1 MDLSLIA
8 GITLSLSACVLPETD
23 FQPTYQVVVVDR
35 FYPGD
40 DFYEDAGERSR
51 QRWLYG
57 LVDLDRDRDRE
68 PLFHG
73 DIVSLFVNDP
83 QINVLPY
90 VMEQDAPPQQEIL
103 RQLKEVRKHV
113 FWGEPIHALVLSWES
128 STLVSAFEK
137 PLQQAHASEY
147 KEVVRRWGL
156 DQEIWRLSY
165 EIIRLLEDIAE
176 TGVMVYTIA
185 GNGGS
190 GMVNTYSFA
199 DGVITVGASEK
210 ELKHFIAE
218 NAFVTVRAP
227 AIYQPSLVRDSFGR
241 AMGYDLDGDSCAD
254 IPVTCLTGYSPERND
269 YPDKSWSPL
278 KGSSFAAPLALKQV
292 LTGGHHYC
300 LAGITGSTM

>member
-1 MDLSLIA
+1 MDLSLVAVIS
-8 GITLSLSACVLPETD
+8 LSLSACLLPEAEL
-23 FQPTYQVVVVDR
+23 QPSYQVAVIDR

-40 DFYEDAGERSR
+40 DYYADAGERSR

-57 LVDLDRDRDRE
+57 LLDLDRDKDRE

-73 DIVSLFVNDP
+73 DIVSLFANDP
-83 QINVLPY
+83 QIHVRPY
-90 VMEQDAPPQQEIL
+90 VMAQDTPPQQEIL

-113 FWGEPIHALVLSWES
+113 FWGKPLHALVLSWES

-137 PLQQAHASEY
+137 PLQRAHVNEY
-147 KEVVRRWGL
+147 KEKVRQWGL
-156 DQEIWRLSY
+156 DEETWRLSY

-199 DGVITVGASEK
+199 HGVTTVGASEK

-218 NAFVTVRAP
+218 NVFVTARART
-227 AIYQPSLVRDSFGR
+227 IYQPTLVRDSMGR
-241 AMGYDLDGDSCAD
+241 ALGYDLDGDHCMD
-254 IPVTCLTGYSPERND
+254 VPVRCLTGYTPARND
-269 YPDKSWSPL
+269 YPEKPWSLL
-278 KGSSFAAPLALKQV
+278 KGSSFAAPQALKQQ
-292 LTGGHHYC
+292 LTGGHHLC
-300 LAGITGSTM
+300 FQGS